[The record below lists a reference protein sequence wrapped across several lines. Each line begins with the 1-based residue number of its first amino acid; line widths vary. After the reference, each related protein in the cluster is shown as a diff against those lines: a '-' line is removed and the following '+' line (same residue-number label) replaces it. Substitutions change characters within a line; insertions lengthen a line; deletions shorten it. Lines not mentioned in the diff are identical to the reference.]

1 MSSYP
6 SATTGNSSTSEATT
20 GDAGASGGQGGGG
33 GGGGFNGPSPD
44 ETMVYWLDIAL
55 LCVVGAFFLAFLPRM
70 IGRLSNFSE
79 WTRRLILRAGSP
91 QDPMVQRMRNQD
103 RIQRVNTAT
112 TYVDGGSD
120 QSHTLANHSTSAYAY
135 GRSGKEWSSA
145 PSGQTTNPPAHV
157 VSLTSLFHPLSKPF
171 GYPISPG
178 KSLGK
183 YLLVIVYMAGVF
195 FLVFFNGGD
204 PLADSDRLGYIAIS
218 QIPVAVALGTK
229 NNVIGM
235 LLGMG
240 YERLN
245 YLHRAV
251 GIVSFAAAGMHA
263 LGYLY
268 KWAINE
274 SLAQTIAEPF
284 VIWGLV
290 GLGGVSLLFV
300 CSIPVVRQRAYTFF
314 LYSHIAGYVLYLIGI
329 CYHESVCINWALL
342 SVGIYGLD
350 HFLRVIKTRFAVAK
364 LTAVPEL
371 GITRVELPGVGAGWR
386 AGQHVR
392 LRVMSGEMGL
402 IGWSVAHP
410 FTIANASDSESGHGL
425 VLLCKK
431 AGSWTDKLYA
441 AANRSGSYGS
451 EEKYGA
457 QRIREMRVIVEGP
470 YGGLGNMVMSSYSSV
485 LLVTGG
491 SGVTFGIGQ
500 AEELVQHISSGKSA
514 VKFIELVWITQ
525 DKSSLS
531 PMLPTFASLLN
542 SVANIPGVIM
552 RITVHY
558 TRADKQSAFAPEGAK
573 VGGSSLDA
581 HLATLAPN
589 LTLHAGR
596 PSLPRI
602 LSSIASLTSSLQDA
616 KGLAVGVCGP
626 LGLAGEVQRA
636 VRGVDGHMR
645 SACGGIEV
653 HEEVF
658 GW

>member
-6 SATTGNSSTSEATT
+6 PTTTGNSSTSGATT
-20 GDAGASGGQGGGG
+20 GGSGGQGGGG
-33 GGGGFNGPSPD
+33 DGFNGPSPD
-44 ETMVYWLDIAL
+44 ETMVFWLDIAL
-55 LCVVGAFFLAFLPRM
+55 LCVVGAFFLTFLPRM
-70 IGRLSNFSE
+70 IGRFSNFSE
-79 WTRRLILRAGSP
+79 WSRGLILRAGSP
-91 QDPMVQRMRNQD
+91 PDPMVQRMRDQD
-103 RIQRVNTAT
+103 RIHRVNTST

-145 PSGQTTNPPAHV
+145 ASGQTTNTPAHV
-157 VSLTSLFHPLSKPF
+157 VSLTSLFYPLSKPF
-171 GYPISPG
+171 GYPVSPG
-178 KSLGK
+178 KSLAK
-183 YLLVIVYMAGVF
+183 YLLVIVYMAGVL
-195 FLVFFNGGD
+195 FLVFFKGD
-204 PLADSDRLGYIAIS
+204 PLAHSNRLGYIATS
-218 QIPVAVALGTK
+218 QVPVAVALGTK

-251 GIVSFAAAGMHA
+251 GIVSFVAAGFHA

-274 SLAQTIAEPF
+274 SLAQSIAEPF

-290 GLGGVSLLFV
+290 GLSGVSLLFV

-314 LYSHIAGYVLYLIGI
+314 LSSHIAGYALYLIGI
-329 CYHESVCINWALL
+329 CLHESVCIKWALL

-350 HFLRVIKTRFAVAK
+350 HLLRFIKTRFAIAK
-364 LTAVPEL
+364 LTALPEL

-431 AGSWTDKLYA
+431 AGSWTNKLYA

-451 EEKYGA
+451 EEGYGA

-470 YGGLGNMVMSSYSSV
+470 YGGLGNTVMSSYSSI

-500 AEELVQHISSGKSA
+500 AEELVQHISAGRSA

-558 TRADKQSAFAPEGAK
+558 TRAEKQSAFAPEGMKA
-573 VGGSSLDA
+573 GGSSLDA

-596 PSLPRI
+596 PSLPHI
-602 LSSIASLTSSLQDA
+602 LSSIASLTSSVQDA

-636 VRGVDGHMR
+636 ARGVDGHMR